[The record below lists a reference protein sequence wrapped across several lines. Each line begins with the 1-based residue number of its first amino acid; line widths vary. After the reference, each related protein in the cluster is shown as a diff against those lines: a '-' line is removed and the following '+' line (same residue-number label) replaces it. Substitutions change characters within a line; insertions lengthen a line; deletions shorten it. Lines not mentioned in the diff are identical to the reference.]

1 MTGELA
7 PVRRSQRAASV
18 RDFEQLFAED
28 KVTSVLCDH
37 HAPTIIRASELQVTM
52 QDQAA
57 GYESKVSVKDKD
69 DYWINI

>member
-1 MTGELA
+1 MILA
-7 PVRRSQRAASV
+7 
-18 RDFEQLFAED
+18 
-28 KVTSVLCDH
+28 C
-37 HAPTIIRASELQVTM
+37 RASKLQVTM